1 MAEYYKATKKQAEVI
16 ANYQSSCKSLGWD
29 LVETRNELLI
39 SRNVKTGKTI
49 EEYTSIMK
57 ELGYEHNLE
66 YLENRFKKETGATI
80 VIGMNMKQECQIRI
94 EITKGQEIKR
104 NLSTIIKEL
113 ENI

>member
-1 MAEYYKATKKQAEVI
+1 MAEYYKATKKQAEVLN
-16 ANYQSSCKSLGWD
+16 NYQTLCQTLGWNLTEKKD
-29 LVETRNELLI
+29 ELLI
-39 SRNVKTGKTI
+39 SRNVKTEKTI
-49 EEYTSIMK
+49 EEYTNIMK

-104 NLSTIIKEL
+104 NLSAIIKEL